1 MIRQDRED
9 VFSGITALEFAQK
22 VSAGHHVDRD
32 TVVMQ
37 PCKVPSLPFC
47 DPDGCDHCKESVRK
61 HKMESIFKSLG
72 E

>member
-9 VFSGITALEFAQK
+9 VF
-22 VSAGHHVDRD
+22 VDIATCEAKAKTRNLFIR
-32 TVVMQ
+32 

-47 DPDGCDHCKESVRK
+47 DPDGCTQCKESVRK
-61 HKMESIFKSLG
+61 HKVESIFKSLG